1 MNKQFQISTEGF
13 NDIINI
19 SSQIKEAVQASDVEE
34 GAALV
39 FVAHSTAAVTTIE
52 YEQGV
57 LEDLKEAV
65 EKIAPR
71 GDHYHH
77 NETRGDGNGD
87 AHVKAAL
94 LGPNLMIPIENRK
107 LQLGTW
113 QQPVLIDFDNRPRQ
127 RTVTV
132 KLISQND

>member
-1 MNKQFQISTEGF
+1 MKFEISTEGF

-19 SSQIKEAVQASDVEE
+19 TSQVKEAVGDSEVKQ
-34 GAALV
+34 GMALV
-39 FVAHSTAAVTTIE
+39 FVGHSTAAVTTIE
-52 YEQGV
+52 YERGV

-71 GDHYHH
+71 DADYHH

-94 LGPNLMIPIENRK
+94 IGPNLVIPVEKGK

-113 QQPVLIDFDNRPRQ
+113 QQPVLIDFDNRS
-127 RTVTV
+127 RTRELTV
-132 KLISQND
+132 KVIGK

>member
-1 MNKQFQISTEGF
+1 MKFQVSTEGF

-19 SSQIKEAVQASDVEE
+19 SSQVKEAAEQSDVKE
-34 GAALV
+34 GMALV

-52 YEQGV
+52 NERGV
-57 LEDLKEAV
+57 LKDLKEAV
-65 EKIAPR
+65 EKFAPR
-71 GDHYHH
+71 DGSYHH
-77 NETRGDGNGD
+77 NKTAGDGNGD

-94 LGPNLMIPIENRK
+94 IGPDLMIPVEGGK

-113 QQPVLIDFDNRPRQ
+113 QQPVLIDFDNRSRE

-132 KLISQND
+132 KMVGK

>member
-1 MNKQFQISTEGF
+1 MKFQVSTEGF

-19 SSQIKEAVQASDVEE
+19 TSQIERAVEGSDVEE
-34 GAALV
+34 GMALV

-52 YEQGV
+52 YEKGV

-71 GDHYHH
+71 DGDYHH

-94 LGPNLMIPIENRK
+94 LKPSLLIPVENGK

-113 QQPVLIDFDNRPRQ
+113 QQPVLMDFDNRPRE
-127 RTVTV
+127 REVTV
-132 KLISQND
+132 KVISK

>member
-1 MNKQFQISTEGF
+1 MEFQISTEGF
-13 NDIINI
+13 NDIVNI
-19 SSQIKEAVQASDVEE
+19 SSQVEQAVEGSDVEQ
-34 GAALV
+34 GLALV

-65 EKIAPR
+65 ERMAPR
-71 GDHYHH
+71 AADYRH

-94 LGPNLMIPIENRK
+94 MKPSLLIPVENGK

-113 QQPVLIDFDNRPRQ
+113 QQPVLIDFDNRA
-127 RTVTV
+127 RTREVTV
-132 KLISQND
+132 KVIGE